1 MSQSTGK
8 ISVDGNTA
16 TITFERRMPHSIDIV
31 WKAITDPE
39 QRKQWYGPTTLEP
52 KEGGTIETIA
62 EGPPAPEEVRRSSGT
77 IIVWDPP
84 NVFEYKE
91 ESANVGTTTVRY
103 ELTADG
109 NSTVLRLINS
119 GINISDAFG
128 YAPGW
133 HAFIDRL
140 TSHLNEEQLPEWGV
154 RYSEVQPEYSK

>member
-16 TITFERRMPHSIDIV
+16 TIMFERRLPHSIDIV

-39 QRKQWYGPTTLEP
+39 QRKQWYGPTTMEP

-62 EGPPAPEEVRRSSGT
+62 EGPPAPVEVRRSSGT

-103 ELTADG
+103 ELAADG

-133 HAFIDRL
+133 HVFIDRL
-140 TSHLNEEQLPEWGV
+140 TSHLNGEQLPEWGV

>member
-1 MSQSTGK
+1 MSESTGK

-16 TITFERRMPHSIDIV
+16 TITFERHLPHSIDIV

-62 EGPPAPEEVRRSSGT
+62 EGPPAPVEVRRSVGI

-103 ELTADG
+103 ELTPDG
-109 NSTVLRLINS
+109 NSTMLRLINS
-119 GINISDAFG
+119 GLKISDAFG

-140 TSHLNEEQLPEWGV
+140 ASFLKGEQLPEWGR
-154 RYSEVQPEYSK
+154 RYSEAQQEYSK

>member
-8 ISVDGNTA
+8 ISVDGNIA
-16 TITFERRMPHSIDIV
+16 TITFERRLPHSIEKV
-31 WKAITDPE
+31 WNAITDPE
-39 QRKQWYGPTTLEP
+39 QRKIWFGPTTIEQ
-52 KEGGTIETIA
+52 KVGGSIETTA
-62 EGPPAPEEVRRSSGT
+62 EGPPAPVEVRRSRGT

-103 ELTADG
+103 ELIADG
-109 NSTVLRLINS
+109 NATILRLINS
-119 GINISDAFG
+119 GLNISDAFG

-140 TSHLNEEQLPEWGV
+140 ASHLSGEQLPEWGEK
-154 RYSEVQPEYSK
+154 YGEVQQEYSK